1 MQDRD
6 LLLLSSSTVDV
17 ILEFEGT
24 FPIEGG
30 VSRQVIDTAMEP
42 GGEGNLLIVF
52 NRMGGNILPV
62 GPVGDD
68 YYGQFLRSSLDTLG
82 IDTSQLRTVPGFAT
96 PVANCL
102 IDQNGIHSFVST
114 IHGCAFAPDE
124 EVLAQLERCK
134 GVTLSG
140 YYLTDPEHAF
150 YVLTRK
156 LARRGKALG
165 LPVFFDPGPFAASL
179 TPEAMEDI
187 YQCATVISLNDEE
200 ALALS
205 GEAEPEKAAGVLC
218 GRTDALVLVKAGPRG
233 CYARKSG
240 EPGAWHPG
248 FRVRTVDTM
257 GAGDSFL
264 AAFMFAWISGCDRD
278 TCLVLANAAGA
289 VKASKYGTGT
299 KVPTFAEMVAILEK
313 NGYTIDRE
321 FKDRQSFAGIQLSK

>member
-30 VSRQVIDTAMEP
+30 VSRQVINTTMGP

-52 NRMGGNILPV
+52 NRLGGDILPV

-68 YYGQFLRSSLDTLG
+68 CYGQFLLKSLDSQG
-82 IDTSQLRTVPGFAT
+82 IDTSQLRTVPGFST

-102 IDQNGIHSFVST
+102 IDQNGVHSFVST
-114 IHGCAFAPDE
+114 IHGCVFATDE
-124 EVLAQLERCK
+124 EILTQLERCK

-140 YYLTDPEHAF
+140 YYLADPEHAF
-150 YVLTRK
+150 YNLTRK
-156 LARRGKALG
+156 LARRGRELG

-179 TPEAMEDI
+179 VPEAMEDI
-187 YQCATVISLNDEE
+187 YRNASVICLNDEE

-205 GEAEPEKAAGVLC
+205 SEADPEKAAEVLC
-218 GRTDALVLVKAGPRG
+218 GKTDALVLVKAGPRG
-233 CYARKSG
+233 CYARKAG

-248 FRVRTVDTM
+248 FKVRTVDTM

-278 TCLVLANAAGA
+278 TCLVLANAVGA

-299 KVPTFAEMVAILEK
+299 KVPTFAEIVAILEK
-313 NGYTIDRE
+313 SGYTIGKE
-321 FKDRQSFAGIQLSK
+321 FKDKQSFAGIRLSK